1 MKIAVINGSPRKNW
15 NTAQLME
22 KFVEGMKSEHD
33 NLEIQNI
40 NVYDYQFSGCRSCFA
55 CKLKAFEDQPLACR
69 FKDGI
74 TEVLDDVRNCDAVVI
89 GSPIQFCDLSAQLKA
104 FLERLMYPGKAPKV
118 IPAALIMTMNAT
130 EAPYNKVI
138 APSIEIT
145 ANYWKGNFNY
155 LPKQYTAFD
164 TYQRKNEHLY
174 KKSSHDMEG
183 KRIRHEAHFH
193 EELDRFYALGKEYM
207 KEIKGE

>member
-1 MKIAVINGSPRKNW
+1 MKVCVINGSPRKNW
-15 NTAQLME
+15 NTARLMDQ
-22 KFVEGMKSEHD
+22 FVEGMQSVDSSIEVR
-33 NLEIQNI
+33 NI

-69 FKDGI
+69 WKDEI
-74 TEVLDDVRNCDAVVI
+74 TDVLDKVRNCDAVVI
-89 GSPIQFCDLSAQLKA
+89 GSPIYFCDLSAQLKA

-118 IPAALIMTMNAT
+118 IPAAIIMTMNAT
-130 EAPYNKVI
+130 EEPYNKVI
-138 APSIEIT
+138 APSIDIT
-145 ANYWKGNFNY
+145 ANYWKGNFNC
-155 LPKQYTAFD
+155 LPKQYMAFD

-193 EELDRFYALGKEYM
+193 EELELFYNHGVEFM